1 MGAPRRLVAL
11 LVAALAAA
19 APGRPAAAD
28 PATIARLGHDLD
40 DDRFDVR
47 RRAELELEAVGISI
61 LAGGVPADD
70 EAAWERALDDASGLG
85 GSPAAAVR
93 RILRRL
99 ETRADDGSVTRA
111 AARMPRLLRARLER
125 ILPQLVLPRRA
136 GGDVDL
142 RAPDATDWA
151 AIEAASAAGR
161 SVRGLLPEARPA
173 LLAVVARG
181 DDPRTVAGAIV
192 ALCGEDGEAPTGD
205 DAVAALLDGFDRS
218 SATLR
223 GVAAWSGPGGIEPVA
238 ALALALAV
246 SGRGADLAKL
256 RDRGAGDAD
265 VTLDAWLRQYVAA
278 HGLAE
283 LDAGT
288 FLVRVE
294 EGSADADVER
304 DAARRALAADVPW
317 LARLLARRALFLR
330 PDHAEARALL
340 ADAYDKVGMRATAR
354 GLRGAAPD
362 EAVGDD
368 PVAAE
373 LDQALREGR
382 LSSRILFSRELGET
396 PVPGLAPVLLHGGRL
411 LFGSADGSI
420 GSADAVTG
428 SDLGIAS
435 TGTPRLPRGI
445 FVAGGVVFAV
455 TGRGDLARFE
465 LDDGGGLTARGRE
478 VGPFL
483 AATAGADGEV
493 WLVAR
498 GRKLYRRARDGGP
511 EAVKT
516 VASDPAYVPRT
527 LMRTSGGKLLLRNDR
542 DQLTAVDPATG
553 TVAVVVPE
561 GAGLRASAPF
571 GADVLVAY
579 RDGWARLTTE
589 GKEVLR
595 VAVEDGAD
603 AVGIGGDPATGKVV
617 WVAPDRT
624 ICFDAAGKVQWQE
637 QIGGSGN
644 PEVVGEHV
652 AIPAGTGGRP
662 LGDGREDRTVYVLR
676 VGTSTLD
683 PFAVEARVRA
693 VDAAVTAVV
702 EDRDAVAVALL
713 DPLRGWLT
721 ATEAWGA
728 ENALRQAQQQRDAR
742 KAPPPSRPP
751 DREGTG
757 DR

>member
-1 MGAPRRLVAL
+1 MRVLRRF
-11 LVAALAAA
+11 AALGLAAVLGA
-19 APGRPAAAD
+19 AVGRPASAD
-28 PATIARLGHDLD
+28 PAAIARFGRDLD

-47 RRAELELEAVGISI
+47 RKAELELESVGISI
-61 LAGGVPADD
+61 LAGGVPSDD
-70 EAAWERALDDASGLG
+70 EAAWERALDDASALG
-85 GSPAAAVR
+85 GSPAAAVH

-111 AARMPRLLRARLER
+111 ATRMPRLLRARLER
-125 ILPQLVLPRRA
+125 ILPQLVLPRGATPESVRF
-136 GGDVDL
+136 DPSE
-142 RAPDATDWA
+142 PDYA
-151 AIEAASAAGR
+151 ALEAAGAAGR
-161 SVRGLLPEARPA
+161 GVRGLLPEARPA
-173 LLAVVARG
+173 LLAVIARC
-181 DDPRTVAGAIV
+181 DDARIVAGAIV

-205 DAVAALLDGFDRS
+205 DAIAALLDGFDRAP
-218 SATLR
+218 ATLR
-223 GVAAWSGPGGIEPVA
+223 AVAGWVAPGGIDPVA
-238 ALALALAV
+238 ALGLALAV
-246 SGRGADLAKL
+246 SGRGADLATL
-256 RDRGAGDAD
+256 RGRGDAD

-278 HGLAE
+278 HGWAE

-304 DAARRALAADVPW
+304 EAARRALAADVPW

-340 ADAYDKVGMRATAR
+340 AEAYAKVGMHATAR
-354 GLRGAAPD
+354 GLRGEPPD
-362 EAVGDD
+362 DAVTDD
-368 PVAAE
+368 AGAVE

-382 LSSRILFSRELGET
+382 LSSRILVSRELGET

-411 LFGSADGSI
+411 VFGSADGSVGTADV
-420 GSADAVTG
+420 GSGT
-428 SDLGIAS
+428 DLGIAS
-435 TGTPRLPRGI
+435 TGTARLPRGLL
-445 FVAGGVVFAV
+445 VSGGSLFAV
-455 TGRGDLARFE
+455 TGRGELARFE
-465 LDDGGGLTARGRE
+465 LDEGGGLTPRGRDP
-478 VGPFL
+478 GPFL
-483 AATAGADGEV
+483 AAAAGDDGDV

-498 GRKLYRRARDGGP
+498 GRKVYRRPRDGAP
-511 EAVKT
+511 APVKT
-516 VASDPAYVPRT
+516 VPSDPAYVPRT
-527 LMRTSGGKLLLRNDR
+527 LARTRDGKLLLRNDR
-542 DQLTAVDPATG
+542 DELLAADPATG
-553 TVAVVVPE
+553 TLTVVVPE
-561 GAGLRASAPF
+561 GAGLRAAAAF

-579 RDGWARLTTE
+579 RDGWARLTTD

-603 AVGIGGDPATGKVV
+603 GVGIGGDPQTGKVV

-624 ICFDAAGKVQWQE
+624 SCFDAAGKLQWQE
-637 QIGGSGN
+637 AIGGSGN

-652 AIPAGTGGRP
+652 AVPTGTGGRP

-693 VDAAVTAVV
+693 VDAAVSAVV

-728 ENALRQAQQQRDAR
+728 ETALRQAQQQRDAR
-742 KAPPPSRPP
+742 KAPPPTRPP
-751 DREGTG
+751 DRG
-757 DR
+757 DGDGR